1 MDRLKTVLVA
11 SLLLGV
17 ILILATQTF
26 PAIDLSFILTTYAV
40 FAFLLFSTFALK
52 LFTGAETF
60 WLFSMVRTQRFIGF
74 IERISRFRLWDL
86 LADLGLVIGF
96 GAIAVDYLWGRNLSK
111 ARRILL
117 DVFAALLLFSLFFAP
132 VSLFL
137 RGPENLVLLTMF
149 SLSFALG
156 GLMLLAI
163 AVLVFQ
169 AVEIFAKFGAG
180 KKPCPGVAPVI
191 PGLQIPNVPIAP
203 PMYVWVVFLV
213 ILVVHE
219 FSHGAL
225 IKRANARLKSVGLL
239 VAGMLPIGAF
249 VEPDDE
255 DIKLKSERQ
264 QLRIFAIGPMANLY
278 SIPIFIIISNL
289 LLLAAAP
296 ALGPYVEGIQRD
308 AKIES
313 VVVVTVLED
322 YELCG
327 DTFKSP
333 AMGQVEK
340 GWLLKEYNGVKLESF
355 HDLSQAILRSDRNVS
370 LVLETE
376 TGEIVER
383 TLEKN
388 EHNTI
393 GLSTEW
399 KFVAGT
405 EPPLEYNLLS
415 ALLKAYSGFLT
426 WLILLSFA
434 IALVNFLPI
443 AIFDGAR
450 IARIMFL
457 PYFGFLNMSKEDT
470 EKFIGRLFLWIVAG
484 LLILNAWPLVL

>member
-1 MDRLKTVLVA
+1 MDKLKTVIVA
-11 SLLLGV
+11 SLLIGV
-17 ILILATQTF
+17 VLILATQTF
-26 PAIDLSFILTTYAV
+26 PAIDFSFILTAYAV
-40 FAFLLFSTFALK
+40 FGFLLFSTFALK
-52 LFTGAETF
+52 LFTKAETF
-60 WLFSMVRTQRFIGF
+60 WLFSMVRTEKFIGF

-96 GAIAVDYLWGRNLSK
+96 GAIAVDYLWARNLSRPK
-111 ARRILL
+111 RILL
-117 DVFAALLLFSLFFAP
+117 DAFALLLLFSIFFVP
-132 VSLFL
+132 ISFFL
-137 RGPENLVLLTMF
+137 RGPENLLLLTIF

-163 AVLVFQ
+163 AVLAFQ
-169 AVEIFAKFGAG
+169 AVDIFAKFGAG

-203 PMYVWVVFLV
+203 PMYVWLVFLV

-239 VAGMLPIGAF
+239 LAGLLPIGAF
-249 VEPDDE
+249 VEPDE
-255 DIKLKSERQ
+255 AEIKLKSERQ

-278 SIPIFIIISNL
+278 SIPIFIIVSNL
-289 LLLAAAP
+289 LLLAMAP
-296 ALGPYVEGIQRD
+296 ALGPYVEGIQTN

-313 VVVVTVLED
+313 VVVATVLDD
-322 YELCG
+322 YDICG

-333 AMGQVEK
+333 AMGQVEE
-340 GWLLKEYNGVKLESF
+340 GWLIKEYNGVKLESF
-355 HDLSQAILRSDRNVS
+355 HSLSQAISSNDRNVS

-388 EHNTI
+388 VHNTI

-399 KFVAGT
+399 NFVKGT
-405 EPPLEYNLLS
+405 EPPLMYNLLS
-415 ALLKAYSGFLT
+415 ALLSAYSGFLT

-450 IARIMFL
+450 IARIML
-457 PYFGFLNMSKEDT
+457 VPYFGFLKMNKQET
-470 EKFIGRLFLWIVAG
+470 EKFIGRFFLWIVAG

>member
-11 SLLLGV
+11 TLLIGV
-17 ILILATQTF
+17 ILLLATQTF
-26 PAIDLSFILTTYAV
+26 PGIDFSFILTAYAV
-40 FAFLLFSTFALK
+40 FGFLLFSTFALK
-52 LFTGAETF
+52 LFTSAETF
-60 WLFSMVRTQRFIGF
+60 YLGSMVKTKKFIGF
-74 IERISRFRLWDL
+74 IEVISRFRLWDI

-96 GAIAVDYLWGRNLSK
+96 GAIAVDYLWGRNLSTIK
-111 ARRILL
+111 RILL
-117 DVFAALLLFSLFFAP
+117 DLFAGAILFSLFFIP
-132 VSLFL
+132 TGFFL
-137 RGPENLVLLTMF
+137 SGPENLVWLTLF

-169 AVEIFAKFGAG
+169 AVDIFAKFGAG

-203 PMYVWVVFLV
+203 PMYVWLVFLV

-225 IKRANARLKSVGLL
+225 IRRANARLKSVGLL
-239 VAGMLPIGAF
+239 LAGVLPIGAF
-249 VEPDDE
+249 VEPDE
-255 DIKLKSERQ
+255 EEIKLKSERQ

-289 LLLAAAP
+289 LLLAVAP
-296 ALGPYVEGIQRD
+296 AFGPYVEGIQMN

-313 VVVVTVLED
+313 VVVTTVLDD
-322 YELCG
+322 YEICG

-333 AMGQVEK
+333 AMGQVEE
-340 GWLLKEYNGVKLESF
+340 GWLLKEYNGVNLDSF
-355 HDLSQAILRSDRNVS
+355 HSLSRAISSGDGNVS

-376 TGEIVER
+376 TGEIVKR

-388 EHNTI
+388 QHNTI
-393 GLSTEW
+393 GLTTEW
-399 KFVAGT
+399 KFVPGT

-415 ALLKAYSGFLT
+415 SLLKTYSGFLT

-443 AIFDGAR
+443 AVFDGAR
-450 IARIMFL
+450 IARIMLL

-470 EKFIGRLFLWIVAG
+470 EKFIGRFFLWLVAG